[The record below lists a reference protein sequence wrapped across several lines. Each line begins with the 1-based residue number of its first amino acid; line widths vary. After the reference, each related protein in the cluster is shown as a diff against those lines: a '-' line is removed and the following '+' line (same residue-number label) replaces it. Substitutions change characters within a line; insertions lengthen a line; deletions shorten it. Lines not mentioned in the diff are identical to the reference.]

1 MDRSYILGYM
11 MFLQKNLWP
20 IFVFL
25 YPLVV
30 LPWTLMPGRPGVV
43 LAKMLLTGLFLF
55 LGILIEMQAH
65 PHAHL
70 RDLLHLPKHL
80 RKDLPTALLL
90 ALALV
95 MGLSS
100 AFSPEP
106 IVALTGS
113 LSDFSDGLFFSLAMV
128 GIALLVYLRAQKDS
142 DLPRRLALGVLLGG
156 AVLVALSIGEV
167 VLGRSVFY
175 PTAPQWAL
183 PVVTFPSKG
192 HLAGYFTLMAGVALG
207 LRSSFG
213 LYLSAVGVGLTF
225 NRAALLALAVLALLA
240 FWRAPRHSLRV
251 VFMLVLGL
259 LSGMGMIR
267 LAPAGAERSLTDPGT
282 FFTRLYYW
290 KAALGGIAA
299 RPLLG
304 WGGGVFDIYW
314 PNFLTIEQL
323 EHFIQSEWGYKDN
336 ELVGINSQSGTLP
349 TFLLKKAKPD
359 KSRGKDFLLLRV
371 IGFRAH
377 NGFLEVALK
386 WGLVGLGL
394 YFILLLTN
402 ITPRLL
408 EMEPLA
414 LGLLSIHVFF
424 LFWFAIPEEEGVI
437 WVLMGAGLSLCARRR
452 N

>member
-1 MDRSYILGYM
+1 

-30 LPWTLMPGRPGVV
+30 LPWTLMPSRPGVV

-80 RKDLPTALLL
+80 RKDLPMALLL

-192 HLAGYFTLMAGVALG
+192 HLAGYFALMAGVALG

-299 RPLLG
+299 RPFLG
-304 WGGGVFDIYW
+304 WGGGVFDFYW
-314 PNFLTIEQL
+314 PNFLSKGEL
-323 EHFIQSEWGYKDN
+323 EAFLSKEFGYRGAH
-336 ELVGINSQSGTLP
+336 LVESSTGAGTHP
-349 TFLLKKAKPD
+349 VFLLKLSQPKGTTD
-359 KSRGKDFLLLRV
+359 KQLLLLKV
-371 IGFRAH
+371 SMFRAH
-377 NGFLEVALK
+377 NGFLEIALR
-386 WGLVGLGL
+386 WGIVGLILYLVLLSLSMHGL
-394 YFILLLTN
+394 A
-402 ITPRLL
+402 RL
-408 EMEPLA
+408 EPTC
-414 LGLLSIHVFF
+414 LGLLTLHIFF
-424 LFWFAIPEEEGVI
+424 LFWFPIPEEEAII
-437 WVLMGAGLSLCARRR
+437 WVLVGGGLSLARRSYR
-452 N
+452 GIHT